1 MDTKEFRDVRMTEL
15 DDTDSLKHYGVKGM
29 KWGVRRSRS
38 AKYKDLSGKGG
49 SKSKKLKLTS
59 AQKERIKKAKIKAKA
74 DVKVAKLNAKAKKA
88 EARASLQEAKNKEQA
103 AKAKSEA
110 TKKKPVSAMSNQE
123 LQEIINRHNLETQYK
138 KITEVPKQKSN
149 GEKVRDY
156 VFNTAKK
163 QGDQVLQAAIKSYTQ
178 KQLEEMMK
186 KAAKK

>member
-1 MDTKEFRDVRMTEL
+1 MDTKEFRNVRMGDLDSAEL
-15 DDTDSLKHYGVKGM
+15 THHGVLGM
-29 KWGVRRSRS
+29 KWGVHRSRS
-38 AKYKDLSGKGG
+38 AKYKAQSGKSGG
-49 SKSKKLKLTS
+49 KSKKLKLTP

-74 DVKVAKLNAKAKKA
+74 DVKVAKINAKAKKT
-88 EARASLQEAKNKEQA
+88 EAKASLQEAKNKEQA

-110 TKKKPVSAMSNQE
+110 TKKKPISAMSNQE

-138 KITEVPKQKSN
+138 KITEVPKKKTN
-149 GEKVRDY
+149 GEKARDY
-156 VFNTAKK
+156 IFNTAKK